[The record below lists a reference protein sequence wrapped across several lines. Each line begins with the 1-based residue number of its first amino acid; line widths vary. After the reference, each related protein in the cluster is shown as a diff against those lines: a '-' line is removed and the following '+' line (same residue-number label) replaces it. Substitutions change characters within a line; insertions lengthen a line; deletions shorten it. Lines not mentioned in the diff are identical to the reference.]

1 MKIRIELFEQIVV
14 GGHRDHRHVRIDQRE
29 RAMLEFAG
37 GIGLGVDVGDLF
49 QFERAFHG
57 DGILRTPA
65 EEQGVVL
72 VGEILGELLD
82 LAVERERLLDP
93 ARNGDELF
101 HEIGFGRGREVMTA
115 TEHDHQHEQRYQL
128 GSEGLGGRD
137 ADFGPGARHE
147 REVGRAYQRTLG
159 HVADGERSAE
169 AAQLRFLQR
178 GERVGGLARLGN
190 RHHQRIAAHHRP
202 AITEFAR
209 DLDAARYARE
219 RFEPVARDLCGME
232 AGAAGDDVHALHLV
246 EYFLGTEPESGFQ
259 YAVAAQ
265 AACERLGQ
273 RTRLLEN
280 FFEHVVAILATLDG
294 VVGEFADLER
304 PFHRRPS
311 GVINGEAVAPDL
323 GDVAVLEKDETQ
335 GNGDKGSN
343 VGGDEMFTNA
353 DAAHQLAAAPRRQ
366 QHPGIGVADHAQR
379 VGAVQSADRGLDS
392 GEQAL
397 PSREVIMNLVHYHF
411 GVGLGGELI
420 TGPALH
426 GPQRLVN
433 IDDAVVHHGHGVAAN
448 VRMGVGLGGLA
459 VGGPAGVGDAAAA
472 VEALLAGERF
482 DLAHLAG
489 RAHPIEGI
497 VVIQHHYAGGIVTAV
512 FEPLQAFDQN
522 GNHVALRD
530 RANYTAHIE
539 YPRRSTNRFSAKN
552 YGTSVCALILRH
564 GYQTSDRPP
573 PAVLFVRG
581 GKIGMIGSYC

>member
-128 GSEGLGGRD
+128 SSEGLGGRD

-147 REVGRAYQRTLG
+147 REGGRAYQRTLG

-178 GERVGGLARLGN
+178 GERVGGLAGLGN
-190 RHHQRIAAHHRP
+190 RHHQRIAPHHRP
-202 AITEFAR
+202 TITEFAR

-219 RFEPVARDLCGME
+219 RFEPVARDLRGVE
-232 AGAAGDDVHALHLV
+232 AGAAGDDVHALHFV
-246 EYFLGTEPESGFQ
+246 EYFLGTEAERGFQ

-265 AACERLGQ
+265 AAFERLSQ

-280 FFEHVVAILATLDG
+280 FFEHVVAILAAFDG

-304 PFHRRPS
+304 PFHCRAR
-311 GVINGEAVAPDL
+311 GVVNGEAVASDL
-323 GDVAVLEKDETQ
+323 GDVAVFEKNEALGFGDQGRDVGSDE
-335 GNGDKGSN
+335 
-343 VGGDEMFTNA
+343 VFTAAAA
-353 DAAHQLAAAPRRQ
+353 DYQRAAAPRR
-366 QHPGIGVADHAQR
+366 
-379 VGAVQSADRGLDS
+379 
-392 GEQAL
+392 
-397 PSREVIMNLVHYHF
+397 SRATGSNRSRAYRAASRSRANSVI
-411 GVGLGGELI
+411 VGLWCGAI
-420 TGPALH
+420 RWWWRFPNPAR
-426 GPQRLVN
+426 PPTRSPRWRKRSC
-433 IDDAVVHHGHGVAAN
+433 AAS
-448 VRMGVGLGGLA
+448 
-459 VGGPAGVGDAAAA
+459 
-472 VEALLAGERF
+472 
-482 DLAHLAG
+482 
-489 RAHPIEGI
+489 
-497 VVIQHHYAGGIVTAV
+497 
-512 FEPLQAFDQN
+512 
-522 GNHVALRD
+522 ALRSPF
-530 RANYTAHIE
+530 ATC
-539 YPRRSTNRFSAKN
+539 PRVRWYARPTSRS
-552 YGTSVCALILRH
+552 
-564 GYQTSDRPP
+564 
-573 PAVLFVRG
+573 
-581 GKIGMIGSYC
+581 